1 MDNNIEHRMVE
12 DVEVVITSYNQ
23 GKMIFEA
30 VHSVCEGTVLP
41 SRILIVDDGSTDKAS
56 LDILK
61 EIQNDDSLPV
71 VVEVIHQANGGVS
84 AARNTGIRNTDKPF
98 VLVLDGDDKIM
109 PAYVEKVYGLLKENT
124 AMVAASSWMHT
135 FGVMDAIICPTGGTI
150 GHFLSHNC
158 CPATHMLRREAWQK
172 CGGHDES
179 MRSGF
184 EDWDFF
190 LRMLETAEGAFIGIV
205 DEPLIAYRTAPASS
219 NVRSMSKRIELMR
232 YLIRKHHQSYQEH
245 IEDAVLGI
253 ETISMTRLNGWEDEI
268 CHTLKDNRQLCKT
281 SSDFMHS
288 PSYGDGGM
296 AAAVRIVSSTS
307 EK

>member
-1 MDNNIEHRMVE
+1 MDNNIERRIAE

-23 GKMIFEA
+23 GKMISEA
-30 VHSVCEGTVLP
+30 VYSVCEGTVLP
-41 SRILIVDDGSTDKAS
+41 SRILIVDDGSSDKTS
-56 LDILK
+56 LNILQA
-61 EIQNDDSLPV
+61 IQEDDAMPV
-71 VVEVIHQANGGVS
+71 PLEVIYQANGGVS

-109 PAYVEKVYGLLKENT
+109 PAYIEKVYDLLRGNE
-124 AMVAASSWMHT
+124 AMVAASSWMNT

-150 GHFLSHNC
+150 SQFLSRNC
-158 CPATHMLRREAWQK
+158 CPATHMLRREAWVK
-172 CGGHDES
+172 SGGYDES

-190 LRMLETAEGAFIGIV
+190 LRMLETAEGASIGIV

-268 CHTLKDNRQLCKT
+268 CQTLNDNRQLCKT

-307 EK
+307 HK